1 MKALLLNGEKNAENS
16 LENFSKIIIEGL
28 KNNNYV
34 VDTMVL
40 HEKKIADCIGCF
52 GCWVKTP
59 GICII
64 DDYAREVAR
73 AFINSDLV
81 VYLTPVVFGGY
92 SYQLK
97 KVLDRMIPLISP
109 FFTA

>member
-40 HEKKIADCIGCF
+40 H
-52 GCWVKTP
+52 
-59 GICII
+59 
-64 DDYAREVAR
+64 
-73 AFINSDLV
+73 V
-81 VYLTPVVFGGY
+81 V
-92 SYQLK
+92 
-97 KVLDRMIPLISP
+97 
-109 FFTA
+109 